1 MERVMIG
8 TEYPYVK
15 VNNISKIS
23 VGLRWY
29 KNYGSDIVGEEL
41 IDGITLHDLQDIFDV
56 YMNNCLFNC
65 WQVKAKQARML
76 KRLIKHKFSMKKY
89 TYFIIQEGY
98 LI

>member
-1 MERVMIG
+1 MG

-15 VNNISKIS
+15 ANNIEKIN

-29 KNYGSDIVGEEL
+29 KNYGSDIVGEEI

-65 WQVKAKQARML
+65 WQVKAKQARLL
-76 KRLIKHKFSMKKY
+76 KRLIKHKFSLNQY

-98 LI
+98 PI